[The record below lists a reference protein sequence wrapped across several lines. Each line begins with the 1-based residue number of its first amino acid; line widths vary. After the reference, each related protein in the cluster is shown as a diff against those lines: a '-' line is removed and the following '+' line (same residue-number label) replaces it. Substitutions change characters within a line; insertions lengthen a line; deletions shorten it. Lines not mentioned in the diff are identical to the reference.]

1 MKKILLVDDS
11 ALMRRVFSDIINA
24 DDRFTIADEAKNGA
38 EALELIKKNQ
48 YDAVVL
54 DVNMPVMDGIELL
67 KRLRDEGIQAKVMMA
82 STATMNGAQIT
93 LDALELGAL
102 DFIHKPEWSFKCKDD
117 AFTSQLLR
125 SLDAVTKAKLDIKPS
140 APKEKV
146 SSDITKVEE
155 IARKN
160 ASKVT
165 GERIVAIA
173 ISTGGPKSLQSV
185 IPFLPPDL
193 NAPVVIV
200 QHMPVG
206 FTASLAQRMDTIS
219 KIKVVEASEG
229 DVLEKGCV
237 YIAKGGSHLNLVK
250 APGKKTVVHYTDEPS
265 REGVKPCANYMYESL
280 AKTDYDEVLC
290 VVMTGMGADGT
301 EGISHLKEKK
311 KIYCISQES
320 SSCVVY
326 GMPKAAVKAG
336 LSNVEVGLDDI
347 AQEIILHVG
356 VTKNGC

>member
-24 DDRFTIADEAKNGA
+24 DDRFTIADEARNGA
-38 EALELIKKNQ
+38 EALELLKKNE

-67 KRLRDEGIQAKVMMA
+67 RRLREENIQARIMMA
-82 STATMNGAQIT
+82 STITMDGAQVT
-93 LDALELGAL
+93 MDALELGAL

-117 AFTSQLLR
+117 SFTSQLLR
-125 SLDAVTKAKLDIKPS
+125 SLDAVTKARLDVHRNVSVKKSQPS
-140 APKEKV
+140 T
-146 SSDITKVEE
+146 TKVEE
-155 IARKN
+155 LVRKS

-165 GERIVAIA
+165 GNRIVAVA

-185 IPFLPPDL
+185 LPFLPDDL
-193 NAPVVIV
+193 NAPIVIV

-206 FTASLAQRMDTIS
+206 FTASLAQRMDSIS
-219 KIKVVEASEG
+219 KINVVEAQEG
-229 DVLEKGCV
+229 DVLEKGRV
-237 YIAKGGSHLNLVK
+237 YIAKGGQHLNLVK
-250 APGKKTVVHYTDEPS
+250 APGGTKVHYTDQPT

-280 AKTDYDEVLC
+280 MDSSYDEIVC

-301 EGISHLKEKK
+301 EGIGHLREKK

-326 GMPKAAVKAG
+326 GMPKSVVKAG
-336 LSNVEVGLDDI
+336 YSDAEVGLDNI